1 MIGIFKAN
9 NPFNSFLLFI
19 YGLLLKLAFFIHPP
33 IPVIQKTDGVLF
45 RGMLA
50 KLGLLGAHFPLIY
63 PVITYF
69 LIFIQA
75 VFFNRLINDQKIMQR
90 PNYLPAMSYLLI
102 TSMFQEW
109 NVLTAPLVI
118 NTLLIWVWA
127 KMSTLNSNAN
137 PKTALY
143 NIGIMI
149 GVSTFFYFPS
159 LAFVLLIVFG
169 LIVLRPFKLAE
180 WIISFLG
187 ILTPYY
193 FWAAYL
199 FLTDKLKE
207 YKFPQFE
214 ISYPRFHKNYLEIAG
229 ICLLIIGFLLGVYF
243 LQTNFRK
250 LQIQTRKRWSLILLY
265 LVVALLVPFI
275 NATHTFDYWILAAI
289 PLSAFLGC
297 AFLYPAKRWLP
308 LFLHWLMVLIVI
320 VISYGLSLHF

>member
-9 NPFNSFLLFI
+9 NPFNSFLLFV

-50 KLGLLGAHFPLIY
+50 KLEPLGAHFPLIY
-63 PVITYF
+63 PIITYF

-102 TSMFQEW
+102 TSMFNEW

-169 LIVLRPFKLAE
+169 LIVSRPFKLAE

-193 FWAAYL
+193 FWASYL
-199 FLTDKLKE
+199 FLTDKLKG

-214 ISYPRFHKNYLEIAG
+214 ISYPQFHKNYWEIAG
-229 ICLLIIGFLLGVYF
+229 ICLLLIGFLLGVFF
-243 LQTNFRK
+243 LQANFRK

-289 PLSAFLGC
+289 PLSVFLGC
-297 AFLYPAKRWLP
+297 AFLYPVKRWLP
-308 LFLHWLMVLIVI
+308 LILHWVMVLIVI
-320 VISYGLSLHF
+320 VISYGLSSHF